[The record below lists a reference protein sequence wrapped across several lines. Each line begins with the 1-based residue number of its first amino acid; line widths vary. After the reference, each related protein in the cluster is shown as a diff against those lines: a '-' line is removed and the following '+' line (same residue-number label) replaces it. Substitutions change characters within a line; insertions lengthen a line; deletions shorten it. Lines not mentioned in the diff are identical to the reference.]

1 MVNLLFLTTEH
12 SSHQGFNIGN
22 IGVSIL
28 SVIVLFALLYKFAWG
43 KLLDMLDE
51 RQNLVNNQLDDA
63 ERNQKEALALLKQNQ
78 EKLANAQSEIK
89 EMMEKA
95 RSQSK
100 LEKESILNDAKIQA
114 ELLKENAKRDI
125 EDEKNKAL
133 DEISKQIAELS
144 VLVASKIIEKQLDA
158 KEQSALVD
166 KIIKEVGDK

>member
-12 SSHQGFNIGN
+12 TSNQGFQLGN
-22 IGVSIL
+22 IAVNIL
-28 SVIVLFALLYKFAWG
+28 AGLVLFALLAKFAWS

-51 RQNLVNNQLDDA
+51 RERLVNSQLDDA
-63 ERNQKEALALLKQNQ
+63 EKNQKEALKLLNENQ
-78 EKLANAQSEIK
+78 EKLANAQAEIK

-95 RSQSK
+95 REQSK
-100 LEKESILNDAKIQA
+100 LEKQTIINDAKSHA
-114 ELLKENAKRDI
+114 ELLKENARRDI

-144 VLVASKIIEKQLDA
+144 VLVASKIVEKELDA
-158 KEQSALVD
+158 EAQSALVD